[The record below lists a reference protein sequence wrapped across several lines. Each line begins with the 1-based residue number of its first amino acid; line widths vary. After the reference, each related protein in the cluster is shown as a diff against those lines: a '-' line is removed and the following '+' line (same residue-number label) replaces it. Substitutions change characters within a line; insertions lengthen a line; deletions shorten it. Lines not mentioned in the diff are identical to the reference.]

1 MLILAGLLA
10 GLGLLFIGLKLMSVH
25 LQQAMGRR
33 VRTMLK
39 AATRSSISGFFCGA
53 FAGAGAQSSNAVTL
67 IAGNLVRG
75 GVFTTR
81 DAIPVVAGAN
91 VGTSALVFIAS
102 IDMRIAVLFLIA
114 LVGMTYQLRLDRRP
128 SWRDWMGVTLG
139 LALLFLGLDFIK
151 SAPKGI
157 DVAEAAA
164 AFSNGITPLLGLALG
179 FVVAVITQSASTATI
194 LAVAATH
201 AHMLGLED
209 AFYLILGANFGS
221 GIATL
226 LTSGGLVGIG
236 KQLCFVHILVK
247 GVGCIIV
254 FAVWQAANLA
264 GWDSPAI
271 LARLGGGEPAL
282 SISLLFLALQVSG
295 GLVVTGLRG
304 LSEKIAVALSP
315 ASVEDRVSRPHFIH
329 DSAIRDPS
337 TALDLAARE
346 TDRLV
351 SLLPDLLPDLDQRTA
366 GAAKERSV
374 LWHGSTSIAATTG
387 QFVVRVIERRLG
399 REDLDLALHIQ
410 EQLDIVK
417 FLQDTLHEFSDVVE
431 EFKDVPPLAFNLSEA
446 LRTIVLSLV
455 DARDGSGED
464 FDILIALTADRS
476 DLLDRIRRA
485 LAASSLGSGEDARKL
500 LLATSMFERAVWLVR
515 RLAVALRPDANGDK
529 SAAAPKTANLE
540 VAHAD

>member
-39 AATRSSISGFFCGA
+39 AATRSSFSGFFCGA
-53 FAGAGAQSSNAVTL
+53 FAGAAAQSSNAVTL

-91 VGTSALVFIAS
+91 VGTSALVFVAS
-102 IDMRIAVLFLIA
+102 IDMHLAVLLLIA
-114 LVGMTYQLRLDRRP
+114 LVGITYQLRLDRRP

-157 DVAEAAA
+157 DVAHAAE
-164 AFSNGITPLLGLALG
+164 AFSNGLTPLLGLALG
-179 FVVAVITQSASTATI
+179 FVAAVITQSASTATI
-194 LAVAATH
+194 LAVAATK
-201 AHMLGLED
+201 ARLLGLED

-226 LTSGGLVGIG
+226 VTAGGLVGIG

-247 GVGCIIV
+247 GVGCVIV
-254 FAVWQAANLA
+254 FALWEGANLA
-264 GWDSPAI
+264 GWDSAAI
-271 LARLGGGEPAL
+271 LTSLGGGEPTL

-295 GLVVTGLRG
+295 GLPVTVLRG
-304 LSEKIAVALSP
+304 LTERISVALSP

-329 DSAIRDPS
+329 DAAIGDPS
-337 TALDLAARE
+337 TALDLAAHE

-351 SLLPDLLPDLDQRTA
+351 SLLPDLLPDLDQRST
-366 GAAKERSV
+366 GAAKERTV
-374 LWHGSTSIAATTG
+374 LWHGSTAIVAATG
-387 QFVVRVIERRLG
+387 QFVVRVIERRVG
-399 REDLDLALHIQ
+399 REDLDLALHLQ
-410 EQLDIVK
+410 EQLDLVK
-417 FLQDTLHEFSDVVE
+417 FLQDTLHDFSQVVE
-431 EFKDVPPLAFNLSEA
+431 EFKDLPPLAFNLSEA

-455 DARDGSGED
+455 DARGGSSED
-464 FDILIALTADRS
+464 FDILIGLTSDRS
-476 DLLDRIRRA
+476 ELLDRIRRA
-485 LAASSLGSGEDARKL
+485 LAGSTLNSGEEARKL

-515 RLAVALRPDANGDK
+515 RLAVTLRPDANDDK
-529 SAAAPKTANLE
+529 PATALNKANLE
-540 VAHAD
+540 EAHAD